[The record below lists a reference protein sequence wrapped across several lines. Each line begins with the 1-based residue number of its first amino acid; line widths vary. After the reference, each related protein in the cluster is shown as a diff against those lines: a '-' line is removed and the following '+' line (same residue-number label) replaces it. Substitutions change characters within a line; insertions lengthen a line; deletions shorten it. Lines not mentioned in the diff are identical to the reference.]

1 LRIHELRVEFE
12 TLTLVRCQQG
22 GKVERHSHS
31 PVGLGAISV
40 PVTQPVVTIRAF
52 APSPDTRAG

>member
-22 GKVERHSHS
+22 GKVELHSHS
-31 PVGLGAISV
+31 PVGSGCNQRTCHATGGHD
-40 PVTQPVVTIRAF
+40 P
-52 APSPDTRAG
+52 